1 MGFIEAKFH
10 LLGKMRVIA
19 ILLNTLLFMGSS
31 WALYLTGVFTK
42 SWYNEGDVALCL
54 FFMVSAALSIVS
66 ISRPIIL
73 DKSDDEASSLP
84 SLWWTRKKLEHLAK
98 IKELKK

>member
-1 MGFIEAKFH
+1 MGYIEAKFH
-10 LLGKMRVIA
+10 LLGKARVFA
-19 ILLNTLLFMGSS
+19 ILLNTIVFIGSS

-42 SWYNEGDVALCL
+42 SWYNEGNVALCV
-54 FFMVSAALSIVS
+54 FFMVTAVISIVCINS
-66 ISRPIIL
+66 PIIL
-73 DKSDDEASSLP
+73 DKSDDETSSLP